1 MKRTGKLLYVPGLI
15 SLIGLLVALPSFY
28 KKVIPIKEYSLTLF
42 IPTDCKKDRSMGS
55 EFSSCYIESII
66 SKKKKLQFTLNENGD
81 ENKIK
86 KSLIRYEA
94 LKLKYTMDTSTVIL
108 ITLSDSISYGEVISL
123 YDLCEYDKHKR
134 YASWDNKFVIFG
146 EWPEKKK
153 IESKFSCFF
162 CDDVIRIKEPIPKP
176 TLFKLIDQDV
186 KKYYTP
192 QGLYLL
198 LGWIVLFISFLL
210 FKRRNSILKK
220 N

>member
-15 SLIGLLVALPSFY
+15 SLIGVLVAIPSFY
-28 KKVIPIKEYSLTLF
+28 KKVIPIKEYCLTLF
-42 IPTDCKKDRSMGS
+42 IPTECKKDRSMGS
-55 EFSSCYIESII
+55 EFSSCYIERIL
-66 SKKKKLQFTLNENGD
+66 SKKKKLQFTLNENGE

-86 KSLIRYEA
+86 MSLIRYEA
-94 LKLKYTMDTSTVIL
+94 LKLKYTEDTSTVIL
-108 ITLSDSISYGEVISL
+108 ITLSDSISYGELISL
-123 YDLCEYDKHKR
+123 YDMCEYDKHKR

-153 IESKFSCFF
+153 IASEFSCFL
-162 CDDVIRIKEPIPKP
+162 CNDVIRIKDPIPKS
-176 TLFKLIDQDV
+176 TLFKLINQNV

>member
-15 SLIGLLVALPSFY
+15 SLIGLLVAIPSFY
-28 KKVIPIKEYSLTLF
+28 KKVIPIKEYCLTLF
-42 IPTDCKKDRSMGS
+42 IPPDCKKDRPMGH
-55 EFSSCYIESII
+55 EFSSCYIERII
-66 SKKKKLQFTLNENGD
+66 SKKKKLQFTLNENG
-81 ENKIK
+81 EESKIK
-86 KSLIRYEA
+86 MGVIRYEA

-153 IESKFSCFF
+153 IESEFSCFL
-162 CDDVIRIKEPIPKP
+162 CNDLIRIKKTVTKP
-176 TLFKLIDQDV
+176 TLFKLINQGV

-198 LGWIVLFISFLL
+198 VGWIVLFTSFLL
-210 FKRRNSILKK
+210 FKSRNSILKK